1 MNSVLEEI
9 YATGRVRDAADNTH
23 ELHSHMSRD
32 EGAAI
37 TRLLRAHDISRVV
50 EVGLAYGLSA
60 LHIGE
65 ALADTE
71 APRHVAID
79 PYQSRDWHGIGASN
93 LERAGYTHVETI
105 EQPSE
110 LALPQLLADGA
121 TFQFG
126 LVDGLHTFD
135 QTLLD
140 LYYVNRLLEVGGL
153 LVVDDLWMPGVN
165 KAVRSVL
172 TYPAYEVVEV
182 DLPPRT
188 PSRSRRMLNL
198 LGRALP
204 RSLSGRVFDDSL
216 LRPDD
221 DLGIAGSMAV
231 LKKTAEDE
239 RSWDWFRPF

>member
-50 EVGLAYGLSA
+50 EV
-60 LHIGE
+60 
-65 ALADTE
+65 
-71 APRHVAID
+71 
-79 PYQSRDWHGIGASN
+79 
-93 LERAGYTHVETI
+93 
-105 EQPSE
+105 
-110 LALPQLLADGA
+110 
-121 TFQFG
+121 
-126 LVDGLHTFD
+126 
-135 QTLLD
+135 
-140 LYYVNRLLEVGGL
+140 
-153 LVVDDLWMPGVN
+153 
-165 KAVRSVL
+165 
-172 TYPAYEVVEV
+172 
-182 DLPPRT
+182 DLPTRT
-188 PSRSRRMLNL
+188 PSRSRRGMNM
-198 LGRALP
+198 LGRGLP
-204 RSLSGRVFDDSL
+204 RSLSGLIFDDSL